1 MGVGRQHARA
11 TRKEAV
17 VWVVLIA
24 ALTLLVTGP
33 TAAQEP
39 CQAGRLR
46 DPRTSRLQMLD
57 IRVGKQ
63 MIVGRVK
70 NTSGETA
77 LGVGVWVNYYIG
89 RRGGLSAQQCIP
101 LGDLQSG
108 EERAFQAS
116 PIPEA
121 DRTESYDYAV
131 DAVGWR

>member
-1 MGVGRQHARA
+1 MGVGSQQAVAARK
-11 TRKEAV
+11 RAV

-33 TAAQEP
+33 AVAQEP
-39 CQAGRLR
+39 CQGGRLR

-57 IRVGKQ
+57 LRVGKHV
-63 MIVGRVK
+63 IAGRVK

-77 LGVGVWVNYYIG
+77 LGVGVWVNYYLS

-101 LGDLQSG
+101 LGDLGSG
-108 EERAFQAS
+108 EERAFQAI

>member
-1 MGVGRQHARA
+1 MRSGGQHAETIRGR
-11 TRKEAV
+11 TV
-17 VWVVLIA
+17 VRFLLAA
-24 ALTLLVTGP
+24 ALTLLVAGP
-33 TAAQEP
+33 AVAQEP
-39 CQAGRLR
+39 CQGGRLR

-57 IRVGKQ
+57 LRVGKHL
-63 MIVGRVK
+63 IVGKVR
-70 NTSGETA
+70 NTSSETA
-77 LGVGVWVNYYIG
+77 LGVMVWVNYYIG

-101 LGDLQSG
+101 LGDLGSG